1 MSFHYPD
8 NSFAV
13 GPINLTLKRGE
24 LVFLIGGNGSGKST
38 LAMLLTGLYQPLS
51 GQILLD
57 GQPLAA
63 ENQKITA
70 SCSRRCL
77 PMSGYSTVC

>member
-38 LAMLLTGLYQPLS
+38 LAMLLTGLYQPIS
-51 GQILLD
+51 GAD
-57 GQPLAA
+57 PARWSAA
-63 ENQKITA
+63 GGGKTRRLPQAVLGGIY
-70 SCSRRCL
+70 RCL
-77 PMSGYSTVC
+77 AI